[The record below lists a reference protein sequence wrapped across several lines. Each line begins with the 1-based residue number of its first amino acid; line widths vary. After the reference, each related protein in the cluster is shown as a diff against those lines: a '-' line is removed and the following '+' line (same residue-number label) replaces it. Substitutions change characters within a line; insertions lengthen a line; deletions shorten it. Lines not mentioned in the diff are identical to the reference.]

1 MDDGRKADIHQR
13 ITKNLPDFMAQV
25 SKNEKKCVENYW
37 EHGWHFRITYE
48 IIPEPFTMFNEQY
61 DLIKTVC

>member
-25 SKNEKKCVENYW
+25 SKNEKNV
-37 EHGWHFRITYE
+37 
-48 IIPEPFTMFNEQY
+48 
-61 DLIKTVC
+61 LKTTGNMAGTLE